1 MTAISHD
8 SGLSGRLLV
17 ACAAIGSIW
26 LVYQALLAA
35 VGAYAWDDGVI
46 TLAYARTWAETGH
59 FALTPV
65 SEQAE
70 GSSSLLFVGVF
81 AALQALHPLGMDG
94 LIRASQELSLMA
106 WLGTLLL
113 LSRCLRPHV
122 PEPGW
127 RWMVLGGLALLPMP
141 MAEVFNG
148 MEMSSFA
155 LLLLATV
162 MAFER
167 RHPALWLL
175 IPLTL
180 LARFE
185 AVFYLGLAWA
195 ALGWWQ
201 PQRRRQAWRAALVV
215 AGVWLLLACWRWQVF
230 GDVLPNTIRAKVHA
244 PYTPAGHGLA
254 LFKLKAMGLVEF
266 LQVNAAWLLAL
277 AWMTRR
283 AVAQGR
289 LRVHGLASLDFK
301 AWLVLAFGL
310 FGLMTGVN
318 WGYQGRMCL
327 AALPLLVWW
336 VAERWASPQPSRAL
350 VSGGWSGRLARWP
363 SAWALLAL
371 LGLTLVLNL
380 TVGLGNAKTLLRGA
394 YFQGMRLPA
403 VLHKRIEGHVQGGGS
418 EYAHWMG
425 VSPANYR
432 ATGLLADRLRLSM
445 GWREVGL
452 LTPDVGGLSLCC
464 PQIRVLD
471 LGLLTSPVLAR
482 EGYAA
487 LGAYLEAQRPALVIT
502 HSFWSE
508 AAGIYGVAAFTRHYV
523 PVVLD
528 DTFMWLRREHL
539 PRLLASPAWRARR
552 LDGPE
557 QLRRTKYGGMPEDMS
572 HLRTLGAQPLWQ
584 FEPRGSLAGAV
595 AARLTAG

>member
-1 MTAISHD
+1 MTAISQD

-17 ACAAIGSIW
+17 ACAAVGGIW
-26 LVYQALLAA
+26 LLYQAFLTA

-70 GSSSLLFVGVF
+70 GSSSLLFVGLF
-81 AALQALHPLGMDG
+81 AALQWVHPLSMDA
-94 LIRASQELSLMA
+94 LIRASQELSLLA
-106 WLGTLLL
+106 WLATLLT
-113 LSRCLRPHV
+113 LSRCLQPHV

-127 RWMVLGGLALLPMP
+127 RWLVLGSMALLPMP

-155 LLLLATV
+155 LLLLWTV
-162 MAFER
+162 IAFER

-185 AVFYLGLAWA
+185 AVFYLGFAWA
-195 ALGWWQ
+195 ALGLWR
-201 PQRRRQAWRAALVV
+201 PQRRHQAWQAALAV
-215 AGVWLLLACWRWQVF
+215 AGVWLLLAVWRWQVF
-230 GDVLPNTIRAKVHA
+230 GDVLPNTIHAKVHA

-254 LFKLKAMGLVEF
+254 LFKLKAMGLAEF
-266 LQVNAAWLLAL
+266 LQVNAAWLVAL
-277 AWMTRR
+277 AWLIRR

-289 LRVHGLASLDFK
+289 LRVQGLASLDFK
-301 AWLVLAFGL
+301 AWLVLAFAV
-310 FGLMTGVN
+310 FGLLTGVN

-336 VAERWASPQPSRAL
+336 VAERWTASQ
-350 VSGGWSGRLARWP
+350 ARWP
-363 SAWALLAL
+363 TAWGLLAL
-371 LGLTLVLNL
+371 VWLTMILNVS
-380 TVGLGNAKTLLRGA
+380 VGMGNAKTLLRGA
-394 YFQGMRLPA
+394 YFQGLRLPA
-403 VLHKRIEGHVQGGGS
+403 VLHQRVEGHVQGGGS

-432 ATGLLADRLRLSM
+432 ATGRLADRLRVSM
-445 GWREVGL
+445 GWREVSL

-487 LGAYLEAQRPALVIT
+487 LGAYLDTQRPALVIT

-508 AAGIYGVAAFTRHYV
+508 TSGIYGMAAFTQHYV

-539 PRLLASPAWRARR
+539 PRLLASPAWRAHE
-552 LDGPE
+552 LDGPA
-557 QLRRTKYGGMPEDMS
+557 QLRRAKYGGMPEDMPYLQT
-572 HLRTLGAQPLWQ
+572 LRGQPLWQ
-584 FEPRGSLAGAV
+584 FEPRGGLAGAL
-595 AARLTAG
+595 AAGLTGD